1 MPSWTGTDIG
11 RRLGGQDG
19 RSLGVGSKE
28 EIRRLLIACAKL
40 GASDII
46 FQSGQPVLAF
56 IDGHLFSMTSHWL
69 QPEDLRRVC
78 VSLAANDSVMPRLL
92 AGQPYD
98 MAVQYEDLEERDANG
113 DPHRYRFRVN
123 ITAMYYDGAV
133 GQQLV
138 LRYIRSEPP
147 TPEAIALEPEIVAE
161 SAPSQGAVII
171 AGETGSGKTT
181 TTAALKRNILA
192 GNTHLTGNLIT
203 YEAPI
208 EFLFADVPSACCT
221 IAQHEVPLHV
231 PSFADGV
238 RNAMRRNPSLI
249 EIQELRDAE
258 TITAAAEAAN
268 TGHTV
273 YATTHASSVAHVFR
287 RLPQRFPADQQVPG
301 FFDVV
306 SSTHL
311 LVSQVLVPS
320 VAGGRTCLRE
330 WQLITEDVRLE
341 VERAGPSGA
350 FERMR
355 DIIARGEAGRP
366 MSATVARKL
375 EGGEITV
382 ETAIR
387 ALYRYGYRKEAER
400 LSAPLVHAASVPA
413 GGPDHAALTT

>member
-1 MPSWTGTDIG
+1 MASWIG
-11 RRLGGQDG
+11 IYLGANGE
-19 RSLGVGSKE
+19 RCAGVPFGVQSKE
-28 EIRRLLIACAKL
+28 DIRSVLVACAKL

-46 FQSGQPVLAF
+46 FQTGQPVLVF
-56 IDGHLFSMTSHWL
+56 IDGHLFSITGHWL
-69 QPEDLRRVC
+69 QIEDVRRVAIA
-78 VSLAANDSVMPRLL
+78 LAANDSVIPRLM
-92 AGQPYD
+92 AGQTFD
-98 MAVQYEDLEERDANG
+98 TAVMYADPEERDEQG
-113 DPHRYRFRVN
+113 DLLRYRFRVN
-123 ITAMYYDGAV
+123 ITAMNFDGSV
-133 GQQLV
+133 GLQIV

-147 TPEAIALEPEIVAE
+147 TPDAIGLEPEIVAE

-208 EFLFADVPSACCT
+208 EFLFTDVPSACCT

-301 FFDVV
+301 FYDVV

-311 LVSQVLVPS
+311 LVSQVLVPR
-320 VAGGRTCLRE
+320 VGGGRTCLRE

-355 DIIARGEAGRP
+355 EIIGRGEGGRP

-375 EGGEITV
+375 EEGAITV

-387 ALYRYGYRKEAER
+387 ALYRYGYRREAER
-400 LSAPLVHAASVPA
+400 LAAPHAHAVLVPA
-413 GGPDHAALTT
+413 GGPDHAVLTT